1 MELDQARYFLAACEH
16 LNFTRAAE
24 ECHISQPSLTV
35 AIKKLE
41 DEFGGPLFHREGKRI
56 LLTELGTRLKPF
68 ITQMAEQA
76 ESVRQAAKDFR
87 LLRQVPLKIGIM
99 TTIGP
104 MRLSGLLAR
113 FKQDHA
119 GVEMGV
125 HEGDL
130 ATLQGQLDAGDLDL
144 AVLHAPGGHAPN
156 ARPTPLYR
164 ERYVVI
170 VPPGH
175 AFERQNTVRLED
187 TNQLAYV
194 DRLACEMR
202 ETVMHVCGQNGIE
215 LYASFRSEREDWVQG
230 MVMAGMGFAFMP
242 EYSVSHSGILR
253 RPLVE
258 PSVER
263 EVCLVGIAGRQLSP
277 AAMAFSRA
285 AQNYR
290 WGGE

>member
-1 MELDQARYFLAACEH
+1 MELDQARYFIATAEH

-24 ECHISQPSLTV
+24 ACNISQPSLTV

-41 DEFGGPLFHREGKRI
+41 DEFGGALFHREGKRI
-56 LLTELGTRLKPF
+56 LMTELGQRLLPF

-99 TTIGP
+99 NTIGP
-104 MRLSGLLAR
+104 MRLSALLAG
-113 FKQDHA
+113 FKEQHP
-119 GVEMGV
+119 GIELGV
-125 HEGDL
+125 HEGSLDE
-130 ATLQGQLDAGDLDL
+130 LQAKLDIGEIDM
-144 AVLHAPGGHAPN
+144 AVLHAPRGYPPS
-156 ARPTPLYR
+156 ARAMPLYR

-175 AFERQNTVRLED
+175 PFERQDTVRLGD
-187 TNQLAYV
+187 TRQKAYV

-202 ETVMHVCGQNGIE
+202 ETVMHVCGQNNIE
-215 LYASFRSEREDWVQG
+215 LYASFRSEREDWIQG
-230 MVMAGMGFAFMP
+230 MVMAGLGFAFMP
-242 EYSVSHSGILR
+242 EYSVTHTGILR

-263 EVCLVGIAGRQLSP
+263 EVCLVNMAGRQLSP
-277 AAMAFSRA
+277 AGQAFARA
-285 AQNYR
+285 TQAHR
-290 WGGE
+290 WG

>member
-1 MELDQARYFLAACEH
+1 MELDQARYFISAAEH

-24 ECHISQPSLTV
+24 ACNISQPSLTV

-56 LLTELGTRLKPF
+56 LLTELGQRLLPF

-87 LLRQVPLKIGIM
+87 LLKQVPLRIGIM
-99 TTIGP
+99 NTIGP
-104 MRLSGLLAR
+104 MRLTALLAG
-113 FKQDHA
+113 FKEQHP
-119 GVEMGV
+119 GVELGV
-125 HEGDL
+125 HEGSL
-130 ATLQGQLDAGDLDL
+130 ADLQGKLDAGEIDM
-144 AVLHAPGGHAPN
+144 AVLHAPGGHAPG
-156 ARPTPLYR
+156 ARAVQLYR

-175 AFERQNTVRLED
+175 AFERQDTVRLID
-187 TNQLAYV
+187 TRQNAYV

-202 ETVMHVCGQNGIE
+202 ETVMTVCGMNNIE
-215 LYASFRSEREDWVQG
+215 LYATFRSEREDWVQG

-242 EYSVSHSGILR
+242 EYSVTHAGILR

-263 EVCLVGIAGRQLSP
+263 EVCLVNMAGRQLSP
-277 AAMAFSRA
+277 AAQAFARA
-285 AQNYR
+285 AQAHR
-290 WGGE
+290 WG

>member
-1 MELDQARYFLAACEH
+1 MELDQARYFIATAEH

-24 ECHISQPSLTV
+24 ACNISQPSLTV

-41 DEFGGPLFHREGKRI
+41 DEFGGALFHREGKRI
-56 LLTELGTRLKPF
+56 LMTELGQRLLPF

-99 TTIGP
+99 NTIGP
-104 MRLSGLLAR
+104 MRLSALLAG
-113 FKQDHA
+113 FKEQHP
-119 GVEMGV
+119 GIELGV
-125 HEGDL
+125 HEGSLDE
-130 ATLQGQLDAGDLDL
+130 LQAKLDIGEIDM
-144 AVLHAPGGHAPN
+144 AVLHAPRGYPPS
-156 ARPTPLYR
+156 ARTMPLYR

-175 AFERQNTVRLED
+175 PFERQDTVRLGD
-187 TNQLAYV
+187 TRQKAYV

-202 ETVMHVCGQNGIE
+202 ETVMHVCGQNNIE
-215 LYASFRSEREDWVQG
+215 LYASFRSEREDWIQG

-242 EYSVSHSGILR
+242 EYSVTHTGILR

-263 EVCLVGIAGRQLSP
+263 EVCLVNMAGRQLSP
-277 AAMAFSRA
+277 AGQAFARA
-285 AQNYR
+285 TQAHR
-290 WGGE
+290 WG